1 MNKVH
6 TSSKPTLGLLDDR
19 TDGDR
24 LRRRILRAGTVGLN
38 IAAILFFLF
47 GGGALILFLLFG
59 FTWWV
64 QPQDVGMSAA
74 QFEQV
79 RTSMQVFGP
88 VLAVMVA
95 FFLAAFVSVLALSLV
110 PLRSKLPLVELVPMA
125 ALQAIYLDVPLIL
138 LPICAFQGL
147 FLAIWLGGLWYGRR
161 AEQLAPQAAQAPPPA
176 SPALT

>member
-1 MNKVH
+1 MNPMP

-24 LRRRILRAGTVGLN
+24 LRRRVLRVVTVGLN
-38 IAAILFFLF
+38 IAAILFVLF

-59 FTWWV
+59 FTWYV

-88 VLAVMVA
+88 VLAVLVA
-95 FFLAAFVSVLALSLV
+95 FFSAVFVSLLALSLV

-125 ALQAIYLDVPLIL
+125 ALQAIYLDVPLVL
-138 LPICAFQGL
+138 LAICAVQGL
-147 FLAIWLGGLWYGRR
+147 FLAIWLGGLWFSRR
-161 AEQLAPQAAQAPPPA
+161 AEQRAPQATQAPPTA
-176 SPALT
+176 RPALT